1 MTASALTN
9 ADRRSQR
16 LARFRADLPGHVD
29 RLTWDRTRLQAH
41 QLDRL
46 RALLRQAKLRSPFH
60 AERLAEVDP
69 GEVVTV
75 TTTGPER
82 VIITKTGTEM
92 LTIDTGVDEMVQ
104 VNPEGGS
111 GMTVINTSAR
121 ALVVVNPATHEAV
134 AVIPANQEVTLS
146 VVKKSR

>member
-1 MTASALTN
+1 
-9 ADRRSQR
+9 
-16 LARFRADLPGHVD
+16 
-29 RLTWDRTRLQAH
+29 
-41 QLDRL
+41 
-46 RALLRQAKLRSPFH
+46 
-60 AERLAEVDP
+60 
-69 GEVVTV
+69 
-75 TTTGPER
+75 
-82 VIITKTGTEM
+82 M